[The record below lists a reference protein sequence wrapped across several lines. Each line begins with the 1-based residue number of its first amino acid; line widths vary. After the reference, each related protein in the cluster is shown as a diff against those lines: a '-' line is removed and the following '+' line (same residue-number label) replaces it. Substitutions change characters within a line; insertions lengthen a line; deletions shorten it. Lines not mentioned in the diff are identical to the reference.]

1 MVDIPDVRYA
11 QAGSVA
17 IAFQVVGD
25 GPRTLLYSPSLS
37 DLYSIWA
44 APSSRPFFERLAA
57 ELRLIVFN
65 PRGTG
70 FSDKPRDLSLEARMD
85 DILAVLNTLEI
96 DRVSLLGN
104 WLGANTCALFAASY
118 PERCEHLVL
127 QQLSPRGTTTPDY
140 PYGQTEEWWLEWIR
154 QLREHHGERAFLEE
168 WARQV
173 DPSVT
178 ETPEALDWFVWGRRM
193 AVSPSAAA
201 EWARVQMET
210 DIIDVLSAIR
220 VPTLLMHRDAT
231 REMTVALA
239 QLFRDART
247 VEVRSVQSEE
257 AATAVLDFVRGE
269 TFPSVPDSVL
279 ATVLFTDVVGSAERA
294 TAVGDRRWR
303 ELLEEHHRVVRRD
316 LNRYRG
322 IEVDTA
328 GDGFFCRFDGP
339 GRAIACARTIIEST
353 RGLNLDVRAGV
364 HTGECEV
371 IGEKIAGLAVNAGS
385 RIAGIARPGEVL
397 VSSTVRDLVG
407 RVDVC
412 LRRTR
417 RARAQGDSGPLASL
431 CRHGRIASGVKRH
444 SRTLGHRCVLS
455 SDRGRRRRARSS
467 AAGGRLR

>member
-85 DILAVLNTLEI
+85 DILAVLNTLDI

-140 PYGQTEEWWLEWIR
+140 PYGPTEEWWLEWIR

-397 VSSTVRDLVG
+397 VSSTVRDLVAGSTFAFEERGEHELKGIPG
-407 RVDVC
+407 RWR
-412 LRRTR
+412 LY
-417 RARAQGDSGPLASL
+417 
-431 CRHGRIASGVKRH
+431 
-444 SRTLGHRCVLS
+444 
-455 SDRGRRRRARSS
+455 
-467 AAGGRLR
+467 AATGE

>member
-173 DPSVT
+173 NPSVT

-397 VSSTVRDLVG
+397 VSSTVRDLVAGSTFAFEERGEHELKGIPG
-407 RVDVC
+407 RWR
-412 LRRTR
+412 LY
-417 RARAQGDSGPLASL
+417 
-431 CRHGRIASGVKRH
+431 
-444 SRTLGHRCVLS
+444 
-455 SDRGRRRRARSS
+455 
-467 AAGGRLR
+467 AATGE